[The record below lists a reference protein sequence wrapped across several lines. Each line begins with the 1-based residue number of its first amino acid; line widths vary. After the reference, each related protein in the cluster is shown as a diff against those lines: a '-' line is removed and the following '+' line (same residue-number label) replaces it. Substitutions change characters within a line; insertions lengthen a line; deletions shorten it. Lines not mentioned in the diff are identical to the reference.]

1 MCVCQGPSFSCFLG
15 HTDGHTHTLTM
26 AASETCSSVPESPE
40 PESCDGPQLDQNQ
53 TLQNQNQ
60 KKEEEDEDEED
71 EGSELQE
78 PSDPECVEE
87 RFRID
92 RKKLEL
98 MLYGQCLIDD
108 GNLSWFSVQLFQKL
122 H

>member
-1 MCVCQGPSFSCFLG
+1 
-15 HTDGHTHTLTM
+15 M

-40 PESCDGPQLDQNQ
+40 PETCDGPQLDQNQ
-53 TLQNQNQ
+53 EQDRTLQNQN
-60 KKEEEDEDEED
+60 KEDDEDEDD
-71 EGSELQE
+71 EGSELQDPE

-98 MLYGQCLIDD
+98 MLYGECLIDD
-108 GNLSWFSVQLFQKL
+108 GNLSWFSVELFLKL

>member
-1 MCVCQGPSFSCFLG
+1 
-15 HTDGHTHTLTM
+15 M

-40 PESCDGPQLDQNQ
+40 PETCDGPQLDQNQ
-53 TLQNQNQ
+53 EQDQTLQNQN
-60 KKEEEDEDEED
+60 KKEEEDDEDEED
-71 EGSELQE
+71 EGSELQDQE

-98 MLYGQCLIDD
+98 MLYGECLIDD
-108 GNLSWFSVQLFQKL
+108 GNLSWFSVELLQKL